1 MLRTVSLFIILA
13 VLFGPHPLS
22 ARELA
27 GKPKVI
33 DARTLE
39 VAGQRV
45 RLYGIDTPDAGQPC
59 HWPAKD
65 IDCGHISMTALLDL
79 VAVSGGIVCKP
90 VDSVAADNGTRFFRC
105 FDDGSDIAEN
115 MVYTGWALPTP
126 GDPAGYGAKAAIAE
140 KRRYGM
146 WKGTFE
152 KPWVWRRR

>member
-1 MLRTVSLFIILA
+1 MKRTLFFFMALA
-13 VLFGPHPLS
+13 AFFGPQSLP
-22 ARELA
+22 AAELA

-65 IDCGHISMTALLDL
+65 IDCGRISMTALLDL
-79 VAVSGGIVCKP
+79 VAVSQRIVCMPEKG
-90 VDSVAADNGTRFFRC
+90 DGFFRC

-140 KRRYGM
+140 KRRHGM
-146 WKGTFE
+146 WRGTFE
-152 KPWVWRRR
+152 KPWEWRRR